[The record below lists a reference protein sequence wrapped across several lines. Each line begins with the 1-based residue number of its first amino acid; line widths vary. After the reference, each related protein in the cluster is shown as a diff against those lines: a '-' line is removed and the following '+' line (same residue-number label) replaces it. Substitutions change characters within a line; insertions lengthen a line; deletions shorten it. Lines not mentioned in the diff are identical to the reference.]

1 MRRIICAAVLLAL
14 ASTVIAAPA
23 GAAKRKAPVRAKRAQ
38 LKAFASCPDLVAY
51 GRRYA
56 VSQAVANGVPPRA
69 VEQVPVP
76 LGATQRSAATTET
89 IAPTASPV
97 TGDLNSGAAG
107 DSFSGTNVQEQG
119 VDEPDVVKTDGKRV
133 FVLTGARLRAYDVT
147 ADAPKLLGSLTID
160 GSPQDLLLRG
170 DRVLVLGSA
179 ASGGGDVP
187 VTGGPAVDVVSRSLL
202 PYPVPSQA
210 QLTEVNVKDPAAMT
224 VSRTLTV
231 DGQYVSARLT
241 GGTARVILNSPPS
254 LTPVATTTPSPGSGT
269 VAQPARAAAARLGLR
284 AFVPETVIRSN
295 ISKRTFRRPLVGC
308 GAVSHPGAYSGL
320 DLLTVMTID
329 LDRGLYSVD
338 RDAVIAGAQ
347 VVYASAASIYI
358 ASQRYVPSLDTP
370 ADVPARMT
378 TEIHRFDASDPSR
391 TTYRSSG
398 SVPGFVL
405 NQFALSEDKGVLRV
419 ATTEDPLW
427 MNGAQQ
433 QESQSGVSVLR
444 ERGGALA
451 TVGRVGG
458 LGKGERIYAV
468 RFIGDSGYLVTF
480 RQVDPLFTLDLSDPE
495 HPKQVGELKVAGY
508 SAYLHPIGDGLLVGV
523 GQDASD
529 AGIRQGPQVSLFDVS
544 DAAAPKRLAQRVL
557 GDQGASTSAEWDHH
571 AFLWWAPEK
580 LAVLPLQQ
588 YGATT
593 VSPGLPVPTTAAPAG
608 PAVAAAAATPE
619 TFAGAVGLR
628 IQRSGIAEAGRVS
641 HGADPSL
648 AVVRRSLVAQGRL
661 LTISDRGI
669 AASRLSDLGQL
680 GFTAFPQD

>member
-1 MRRIICAAVLLAL
+1 MRRLICAAVLLAL
-14 ASTVIAAPA
+14 SSIVVAAPA
-23 GAAKRKAPVRAKRAQ
+23 GAAKRKAPVRVKRAQ
-38 LKAFASCPDLVAY
+38 LKAFASCSSLVAY
-51 GRRYA
+51 GRRHA
-56 VSQAVANGVPPRA
+56 VSPGVAGGVPARA
-69 VEQVPVP
+69 VQQAPAP
-76 LGATQRSAATTET
+76 LGAAQRSVTTNET
-89 IAPTASPV
+89 MAPTAAPAPA
-97 TGDLNSGAAG
+97 AAG
-107 DSFSGTNVQEQG
+107 DTVADAFSGTNVQEQG
-119 VDEPDVVKTDGKRV
+119 VDEPDVVKSDGKRV
-133 FVLTGARLRAYDVT
+133 FALAGARLLAYDVT
-147 ADAPKLLGSLTID
+147 ADTPRLLGALAIE

-179 ASGGGDVP
+179 AGRGGIVP
-187 VTGGPAVDVVSRSLL
+187 LPGGPAADLSR
-202 PYPVPSQA
+202 PYPVPGQA
-210 QLTEVNVKDPAAMT
+210 QFTEVSVKDPAAMT

-241 GGTARVILNSPPS
+241 GGTARVVLNSPPD
-254 LTPVATTTPSPGSGT
+254 LTPVATSAPNTGT
-269 VAQPARAAAARLGLR
+269 GVAQPARAAAARLGLR
-284 AFVPETVIRSN
+284 AFVPETVIRST
-295 ISKRTFRRPLVGC
+295 ISRRTFRRPLVGC
-308 GAVSHPGAYSGL
+308 GAVSRPGSYSGL

-347 VVYASAASIYI
+347 VVYASASSIYI

-378 TEIHRFDASDPSR
+378 TEIHRFDASDPRR

-433 QESQSGVSVLR
+433 QDSASGVSVLR
-444 ERGGALA
+444 EQAGRLV

-468 RFIGDSGYLVTF
+468 RFLGDTGYLVTF
-480 RQVDPLFTLDLSDPE
+480 HQVDPLFTLDLSDPQ

-508 SAYLHPIGDGLLVGV
+508 SAYLHPIGDGLLIGV
-523 GQDASD
+523 GQDATD

-544 DAAAPKRLAQRVL
+544 DPAAPRRLAQQVL
-557 GDQGASTSAEWDHH
+557 GDQGASTEAEWDHH

-588 YGATT
+588 YGVTT
-593 VSPGLPVPTTAAPAG
+593 VSPGPPVPAATAAQAP
-608 PAVAAAAATPE
+608 
-619 TFAGAVGLR
+619 FAGAVGLHV
-628 IQRSGIAEAGRVS
+628 QRSGIAEAGRVS
-641 HGADPSL
+641 HGTDPYP

-669 AASRLSDLGQL
+669 GASRLSDLGQL
-680 GFTAFPQD
+680 GFTAFPEN

>member
-1 MRRIICAAVLLAL
+1 MRRLICAAVLLAL
-14 ASTVIAAPA
+14 PSIVVAAPA
-23 GAAKRKAPVRAKRAQ
+23 GAAGRTAPIRAKRAQ
-38 LKAFASCPDLVAY
+38 LKAFASCSSLVAY

-56 VSQAVANGVPPRA
+56 VSPGLANGVPPRA
-69 VEQVPVP
+69 VEQVPTP
-76 LGATQRSAATTET
+76 LGPSQRSVANSET
-89 IAPTASPV
+89 IAPTAAPAPA
-97 TGDLNSGAAG
+97 AAG
-107 DSFSGTNVQEQG
+107 DTTADSFSGTNVQEQG

-133 FVLTGARLRAYDVT
+133 FVLAGTKLLAYDIT
-147 ADAPKLLGSLTID
+147 ADTPKLLGSLTID

-170 DRVLVLGSA
+170 DRVLVLGS
-179 ASGGGDVP
+179 SGGVVP
-187 VTGGPAVDVVSRSLL
+187 VTGGPAVDVPAVSLL

-210 QLTEVNVKDPAAMT
+210 QFTEVSVKDPAAMT

-241 GGTARVILNSPPS
+241 GGTARVILNSPPD
-254 LTPVATTTPSPGSGT
+254 LTPVATSAPNTGT
-269 VAQPARAAAARLGLR
+269 GVAQPARAAAARLGLR

-308 GAVSHPGAYSGL
+308 GAVSRPGSYSGL

-338 RDAVIAGAQ
+338 RDAVVAGAQ
-347 VVYASAASIYI
+347 VVYASASSIYI

-405 NQFALSEDKGVLRV
+405 NQFAMSEDKGVLRV

-433 QESQSGVSVLR
+433 QDSESGVSVLR
-444 ERGGALA
+444 EQAGKLV

-468 RFIGDSGYLVTF
+468 RFLGDTGYLVTF
-480 RQVDPLFTLDLSDPE
+480 HQVDPLFTLDLSDPG
-495 HPKQVGELKVAGY
+495 HPRQVGELKVAGY
-508 SAYLHPIGDGLLVGV
+508 SAYLHPIGDGLLIGV

-544 DAAAPKRLAQRVL
+544 DPAAPRRLAQRVL
-557 GDQGASTSAEWDHH
+557 GDQGASTEAEWDHH

-588 YGATT
+588 YSLTT
-593 VSPGLPVPTTAAPAG
+593 VSPGLPVPTTVAPSA
-608 PAVAAAAATPE
+608 PAAAAAAAAPAP
-619 TFAGAVGLR
+619 FAGAVGLHV
-628 IQRSGIAEAGRVS
+628 QRSGIAEAGRVS
-641 HGADPSL
+641 HGTDPYP

-661 LTISDRGI
+661 FTISDRGI
-669 AASRLSDLGQL
+669 ASSRLSDLGQL
-680 GFTAFPQD
+680 GFTAFPEN

>member
-1 MRRIICAAVLLAL
+1 MRRVICAAVLLAV
-14 ASTVIAAPA
+14 ASTATAAPA
-23 GAAKRKAPVRAKRAQ
+23 GAAKRKAPVRAKHAQ

-56 VSQAVANGVPPRA
+56 ARPGVANGVPPRA
-69 VEQVPVP
+69 VPQVPVP
-76 LGATQRSAATTET
+76 LGAVRRSTANGE
-89 IAPTASPV
+89 IAPTATAAP
-97 TGDLNSGAAG
+97 LAAG
-107 DSFSGTNVQEQG
+107 DTATDSFSGTNVQELG
-119 VDEPDVVKTDGKRV
+119 VDEPDVVKTDGRRV
-133 FVLTGARLRAYDVT
+133 FVLAGSKLLAYDVT
-147 ADAPKLLGSLTID
+147 ADTPKLLGSLTLA

-170 DRVLVLGSA
+170 DRVLALGA
-179 ASGGGDVP
+179 AAAPGGIVP
-187 VTGGPAVDVVSRSLL
+187 VNDVAAGAPVATLL

-210 QLTEVNVKDPAAMT
+210 QLTEVSVKDPAAMT

-254 LTPVATTTPSPGSGT
+254 LTPLATSAPATG

-295 ISKRTFRRPLVGC
+295 ISRRTFRRPLVGC
-308 GAVSHPGAYSGL
+308 GAVSRPGAYSGL

-378 TEIHRFDASDPSR
+378 TEIHRFDASDPDR

-444 ERGGALA
+444 ERGGALE
-451 TVGRVGG
+451 TVGRIGG

-468 RFIGDSGYLVTF
+468 RFIGDRGYLVTF
-480 RQVDPLFTLDLSDPE
+480 RQVDPLFTLDLSDPAR
-495 HPKQVGELKVAGY
+495 PRQAGELKVAGY
-508 SAYLHPIGDGLLVGV
+508 SAYLHPVGDGLLLGV

-529 AGIRQGPQVSLFDVS
+529 AGVRQGPQVSLFDVS
-544 DAAAPKRLAQRVL
+544 DPAAPKRLAQRVL
-557 GDQGASTSAEWDHH
+557 GDQGASTAAEWDHH

-608 PAVAAAAATPE
+608 PAATTAAATEP
-619 TFAGAVGLR
+619 FAGAIGLHV
-628 IQRSGIAEAGRVS
+628 QRSGITEAGRVS
-641 HGADPSL
+641 HGDPYT

-661 LTISDRGI
+661 FTISDRGI

-680 GFTAFPQD
+680 GFTAFPAD